1 MFEDSCWIFILKCFN
16 EMKTWDEKMI
26 FSLPLFK
33 KFMHMLLKVYEV
45 HQHILYHILSTI
57 LARVLKYFCFKSTP
71 GSGNN
76 IWFLESTDRTVRP
89 FIDFFS
95 YLQTYTIKRDNI
107 YDKIFFRN
115 TPHFYSFAAWLFWAL
130 LKLRYLQ

>member
-1 MFEDSCWIFILKCFN
+1 
-16 EMKTWDEKMI
+16 MI
-26 FSLPLFK
+26 Q
-33 KFMHMLLKVYEV
+33 KVYEV

-57 LARVLKYFCFKSTP
+57 LARVLIFFFKSTP

-115 TPHFYSFAAWLFWAL
+115 TPHFYSFAA
-130 LKLRYLQ
+130 